1 MVILH
6 ITWRAN
12 VLYPESLI
20 LPSKPPPTE
29 RTAEDQPFCL
39 VHCKHPDNPRERV
52 DRTSGSFSIPAS
64 QLEDHEA
71 LVRKSAASCSNA
83 LSIAGY
89 VYNRPEISEESKIG
103 LHHLK
108 LDLVV
113 GADFAWRTVHN
124 HILLRRSMALDNLS
138 KTIPPIDSDQR
149 VALLHAPFKGTT
161 LFGGE
166 LAKIYRANKECAIF
180 VTVYQAVSPQIYST
194 ESYTGR
200 GKSFKKGGS
209 SYRRGGRDID

>member
-1 MVILH
+1 
-6 ITWRAN
+6 
-12 VLYPESLI
+12 
-20 LPSKPPPTE
+20 
-29 RTAEDQPFCL
+29 
-39 VHCKHPDNPRERV
+39 
-52 DRTSGSFSIPAS
+52 
-64 QLEDHEA
+64 
-71 LVRKSAASCSNA
+71 
-83 LSIAGY
+83 
-89 VYNRPEISEESKIG
+89 
-103 LHHLK
+103 
-108 LDLVV
+108 
-113 GADFAWRTVHN
+113 
-124 HILLRRSMALDNLS
+124 MALDNLS

-209 SYRRGGRDID
+209 SYRRGGRDIDLNRSTHSATVTKPSKSGYGPATMTVSVPQDLNKHRVLLVPNVHVEAGSQGVIRNRQNNGVPPPPPQSVPVGGRLLFCGGVEVYNERC